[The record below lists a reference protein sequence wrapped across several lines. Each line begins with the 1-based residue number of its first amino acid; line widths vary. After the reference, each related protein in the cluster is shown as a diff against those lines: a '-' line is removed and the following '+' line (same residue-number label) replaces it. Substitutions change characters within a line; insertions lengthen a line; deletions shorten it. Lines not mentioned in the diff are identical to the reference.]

1 MLFMASTMQAR
12 RNKNYASAMSL
23 PDSCSRRVSVREDA
37 SCDSVFWLPYSP
49 PFRDKALLL
58 PNTTTKQT
66 SL

>member
-1 MLFMASTMQAR
+1 MLFMASTMEAR
-12 RNKNYASAMSL
+12 RNKSYASAMSL
-23 PDSCSRRVSVREDA
+23 HDSCSCRVSVREDA

-49 PFRDKALLL
+49 PLRDKALLL